1 MRKMATKKTSGKGK
15 EAAAKL
21 NNQKATMGKKPQPS
35 NEETTHAAKNAKD
48 VVDAQKA
55 FHVSLQYY
63 EQALKALQAQ
73 KFDKAKPLLEKV
85 VSTGPKDLADRARMH
100 LSICDQQLSK
110 ATNRFNSVEEHYDY
124 AVSLMNMGDFVT
136 AREHL
141 EKIVNQS
148 PKLHFVW
155 YGLAILECLTGHTNE
170 SLQHLAEAIKL
181 NPRARFQARNDSD
194 FKNMA
199 DDPRFTELLYPEGAT
214 A

>member
-1 MRKMATKKTSGKGK
+1 MATKKASAKGK
-15 EAAAKL
+15 ASPSKSKETKAPAARKPELSPAAA
-21 NNQKATMGKKPQPS
+21 S
-35 NEETTHAAKNAKD
+35 AAAQRAKD
-48 VVDAQKA
+48 EAERQKLFQVA
-55 FHVSLQYY
+55 LQSY

-85 VSTGPKDLADRARMH
+85 VSGGPKDLADRARVH
-100 LSICDQQLSK
+100 LNICDQQLSK
-110 ATNRFNSVEEHYDY
+110 AQTRFASVEEHYDY
-124 AVSLMNMGDFVT
+124 AVSLMNMGDFVG

-141 EKIVNQS
+141 EKIANQS
-148 PKLHFVW
+148 PNLHFVW
-155 YGLAILECLTGHTNE
+155 YGLAVLECLTGHTNE

-181 NPRARFQARNDSD
+181 NPQVRFQARNDSD